1 MSDQFDFVLRQLPN
15 LLFGFPGNR
24 PGGLAMSILLTAASL
39 GLGLVFAIVV
49 GFGHHSRFVLGRM
62 LARIYV
68 RVVRGIP
75 LILLLVLV
83 HQFTSTGR
91 ILGLETS
98 AVGSAF
104 VALTLYSSAYQA
116 DLIHTGVAAIPQQM
130 VDDARLLGA
139 GRLTLARTVV
149 LPYALRA
156 MRPALE
162 GQAVTVFKDSSVV
175 VVLGVADLTT
185 NARIALGGDVQNAPF
200 WLTTYLVVG
209 LLYFLTAFGISS
221 ALTWFRQG
229 SLFGYQQRIV

>member
-1 MSDQFDFVLRQLPN
+1 MSDQTDFLLRQLPN

-39 GLGLVFAIVV
+39 GVGLALATVV
-49 GFGHHSRFVLGRM
+49 ALGHHSRFVAARVLGR
-62 LARIYV
+62 LYV

-91 ILGLETS
+91 IFGLETS
-98 AVGSAF
+98 TVGSAF

-116 DLIHTGVAAIPQQM
+116 DLIHTGVSALPQQLI
-130 VDDARLLGA
+130 DDARLMGA
-139 GRLTLARTVV
+139 GRLTLTRTIV

-185 NARIALGGDVQNAPF
+185 NARIALGGDVRNAPY
-200 WLTTYLVVG
+200 WLATYLVVG
-209 LLYFLTAFGISS
+209 LLYFSTAYGIS
-221 ALTWFRQG
+221 AGLGWFRQRPF
-229 SLFGYQQRIV
+229 SAPQLTP